1 MKVLITGGAGYIGSS
16 IAWYFI
22 DRGHKVT
29 IIDSLVTGKLS
40 NVPKKSKFIK
50 SDIADVKNLS
60 ILLNENYDVVLH
72 FAALIDNSESISK
85 PKLYLTNN
93 YIKSKIFLK
102 LCIKKGI
109 KNFIFSSSASVYGLS
124 NRRVNETS
132 NTKPLAPYGKSKLK
146 FEKYLEKSKKEINY
160 VILRYFNVV
169 GVEEKMRCGF
179 EIIKNKS
186 LFNNLCKSYVDNK
199 KFFIFGKDFATK
211 DGTTIRDYIF
221 IRDLSNIH
229 YKFSKIIRKQKLKLI
244 VNCGY
249 GNGYSVLDVINKFN
263 SVLEKKI
270 NFEFKSRRKNEIEYS
285 VADNTKIRKFFKL
298 KNTNNKFLL
307 MIQTSLNWYIKIL
320 NKNKK
325 KLNY

>member
-50 SDIADVKNLS
+50 SDIADVKNLR

-85 PKLYLTNN
+85 PKLYLRNN

-124 NRRVNETS
+124 NRSVNETS

-146 FEKYLEKSKKEINY
+146 FEKFLEKSKKEINY
-160 VILRYFNVV
+160 VILRYFNVA
-169 GVEEKMRCGF
+169 GVEKKMRCGF
-179 EIIKNKS
+179 KIKKNKS
-186 LFNNLCKSYVDNK
+186 LFNNLCKAHIHDKIFS
-199 KFFIFGKDFATK
+199 IFGKDFATK
-211 DGTTIRDYIF
+211 DGTTVRDF
-221 IRDLSNIH
+221 IHISDLSNVH
-229 YKFSKIIRKQKLKLI
+229 YKFSKIIQKNELKFI

-249 GNGYSVLDVINKFN
+249 GTGYSVLDVVNKFN
-263 SVLEKKI
+263 SILDKKI
-270 NFEFKSRRKNEIEYS
+270 KFNFKHKRKNEIEYS
-285 VADNTKIRKFFKL
+285 VADNKKIKKFIKL
-298 KNTNNKFLL
+298 KTSQKKLFL
-307 MIQTSLNWYIKIL
+307 MIKSSLDWY
-320 NKNKK
+320 KN
-325 KLNY
+325 NYN